1 MYIFKP
7 VFDDA
12 AQYVTIFRLRS
23 ALAVILMAFYL
34 ARRHG
39 LGKGGVSS
47 QAAQQSS
54 KSPETK

>member
-1 MYIFKP
+1 MSRRLGPYIFTGILGVVTGMYIFKP
-7 VFDDA
+7 MFDDA
-12 AQYVTIFRLRS
+12 AQ
-23 ALAVILMAFYL
+23 
-34 ARRHG
+34 RHG